1 MVSYTT
7 IGTNHWEKALD
18 FYDALL
24 ALVGASRLM
33 EMDGFVLYG
42 TSMESGN
49 IALVRPFDGNEATF
63 GNGTMIAMQVESEE
77 AVKAFYEQALFLGG
91 SDEGEPG
98 PRTDGF
104 YAAYFRDLDGNKLCA
119 FVFG

>member
-7 IGTNHWEKALD
+7 IGTNQWEKALD

-49 IALVRPFDGNEATF
+49 IALVRPFDGNEATY

-77 AVKAFYEQALFLGG
+77 AVKAFYTQALALGG
-91 SDEGEPG
+91 SDEGAPG